1 MAGTPGI
8 YVEISIRSSVDEIW
22 RRTQTPELHEQWDLR
37 FTTIEYRPRNSE
49 SEPQRFLYST
59 RVGFG
64 LKIDGVGESTGTRAD
79 ASGSRTSA
87 LSFWSSDPKS
97 LISKGSGYWNY
108 VPAGISVRFLTWYDY
123 DTRFGRAGR
132 LIDRVVFRPLIGWA
146 TAWSFD
152 RLRLW
157 IERGILPETSLRM
170 AIIHALARVFIAF
183 IWVWQGLFPKLLFPS
198 GDEKLMLSA
207 AGAPTSFLPA
217 IGVAEIMFGI
227 IAIALWRWR
236 GFFVL
241 NGLIMVAALLEVTL
255 RSPSYLLAAFN
266 PVTLNTAVIGLSLL
280 GYFSGK
286 EVPSAANCLRRRRQE
301 RA

>member
-8 YVEISIRSSVDEIW
+8 YVEISIRSTVDEIW
-22 RRTQTPELHEQWDLR
+22 RHTQTPELHEQWDLR
-37 FTTIEYRPRNSE
+37 FTTIEYLPRNSE

-59 RVGFG
+59 RVGFW

-87 LSFWSSDPKS
+87 LAFWSSDPKS

-108 VPAGISVRFLTWYDY
+108 VPAGRSVRFLTWYDY
-123 DTRFGRAGR
+123 DTRFARAGR
-132 LIDRVVFRPLIGWA
+132 LIDRVTFRPLIGWA

-152 RLRLW
+152 RLRPW

-198 GDEKLMLSA
+198 GDEKLMLIA
-207 AGAPTSFLPA
+207 AGASISFLPA

-227 IAIALWRWR
+227 SAIALWRCR
-236 GFFVL
+236 GFLVL

-266 PVTLNTAVIGLSLL
+266 PV
-280 GYFSGK
+280 
-286 EVPSAANCLRRRRQE
+286 P
-301 RA
+301 

>member
-1 MAGTPGI
+1 M
-8 YVEISIRSSVDEIW
+8 DEIW

-37 FTTIEYRPRNSE
+37 FTSIDYLPRNSE

-64 LKIDGVGESTGTRAD
+64 LRIDGVGESTGTHTD
-79 ASGSRTSA
+79 ANGSRTSA
-87 LSFWSSDPKS
+87 LSFWSMDRKS

-108 VPAGISVRFLTWYDY
+108 VPAETSVRFLTWYDY
-123 DTRFGRAGR
+123 GTRFGSAGR
-132 LIDRVVFRPLIGWA
+132 LIDRVAFRPLIGWA

-170 AIIHALARVFIAF
+170 AIIHAFARFFIAF
-183 IWVWQGLFPKLLFPS
+183 IWAWQGLFPKLLFPS

-207 AGAPTSFLPA
+207 AGAPIHLLPV
-217 IGVAEIMFGI
+217 IGVAEIVFSI
-227 IAIALWRWR
+227 ISIALWSWR

-241 NGLIMVAALLEVTL
+241 NGLIMLAAVLEVAL
-255 RSPSYLLAAFN
+255 RSPSYLFAAFN
-266 PVTLNTAVIGLSLL
+266 PVTLNVGVIGLSFV
-280 GYFSGK
+280 GYFAAK
-286 EVPSAANCLRRRRQE
+286 ELPSAARCLRRRPQ
-301 RA
+301 